1 MGTPLISV
9 VMPVYNAERYLRT
22 AVQSILDQSLRDF
35 ELIAIDDGSQDRSQQ
50 ILTKFAAADSRIQII
65 SRPNT
70 GIVGALN
77 DGLAAAGGEFIAR
90 MDADDWVTP
99 NRFEEQVTYLRQ
111 HPLCVCV
118 GSYFNYMDAEGALI
132 KWNPRE
138 TTHPAIER
146 TLLSGDGG
154 ALIHP
159 VIMARRSA
167 IEQVGGYRTDAQW
180 VEDLDLYLRLA
191 RMGQL
196 SNVPKVL
203 LHYRYHTESVNFT
216 RNEGR
221 HRRKLWVL
229 EQAHAAR
236 GLPFNL
242 NDWPAPP
249 LNTTIGIDDARDFAI
264 SSLRFPG
271 RLTAWR
277 YGFRAIRLAPSDSR
291 SWQTLSYVAKASL
304 GLVPRIQ

>member
-9 VMPVYNAERYLRT
+9 VMPVYNAERYLRL
-22 AVQSILDQSLRDF
+22 AVGSILDQTLGDF
-35 ELIAIDDGSQDRSQQ
+35 ELIAVDDGSKDNSREILDGFAQTDR
-50 ILTKFAAADSRIQII
+50 RVRVI

-77 DGLAAAGGEFIAR
+77 DGLAAAQGEFIAR
-90 MDADDWVTP
+90 MDGDDWVTP
-99 NRFEEQVTYLRQ
+99 NRFEAQVAFLRRN
-111 HPLCVCV
+111 PACVCV

-138 TTHPAIER
+138 TDPAAIER

-159 VIMARRSA
+159 VIMARRA
-167 IEQVGGYRTDAQW
+167 AVEQVGRYRTEAQW

-191 RMGQL
+191 RVGQL
-196 SNVPKVL
+196 SNLPEVL
-203 LHYRYHTESVNFT
+203 LHYRYHTQSVNFT

-221 HRRKLWVL
+221 HQRKLWVL
-229 EQAHAAR
+229 QQAYAAR
-236 GLPFNL
+236 GLPFNPA
-242 NDWPAPP
+242 DWPVPP
-249 LNTTIGIDDARDFAI
+249 INSTIGVEDARDFAI

-271 RLTAWR
+271 QSTAWR
-277 YGFRAIRLAPSDSR
+277 YGLRALRLAPSDRR

-304 GLVPRIQ
+304 GFVPRIR

>member
-1 MGTPLISV
+1 MTTPLISV
-9 VMPVYNAERYLRT
+9 ILPVYNAERYLRI
-22 AVQSILDQSLRDF
+22 AVQSVLDQSIRDF
-35 ELIAIDDGSQDRSQQ
+35 ELIAVDDGSKDSSKK
-50 ILTKFAAADSRIQII
+50 ILDNFAQTDARIRVI

-77 DGLAAAGGEFIAR
+77 DGLAAARGEFIAR

-99 NRFEEQVTYLRQ
+99 NRFETQVAFLRS
-111 HPLCVCV
+111 HPSCVCV

-138 TTHPAIER
+138 TDPIAIER

-167 IEQVGGYRTDAQW
+167 IEQVGRYRKEAQW

-191 RMGQL
+191 QVGQL
-196 SNVPKVL
+196 SNVSEVL

-221 HRRKLWVL
+221 HERKLWVL
-229 EQAHAAR
+229 QQAYAAR
-236 GLPFNL
+236 RLPFNPA
-242 NDWPAPP
+242 DWPMPSI
-249 LNTTIGIDDARDFAI
+249 NTAIGIEDARDFAI

-271 RLTAWR
+271 HSTAWR
-277 YGFRAIRLAPSDSR
+277 YGLRAVRLAPSDCR
-291 SWQTLSYVAKASL
+291 SWRTLSYVAKASL
-304 GLVPRIQ
+304 GLVPRIR